1 MMENVIEKHYVPT
14 SGSGL
19 DANLVAALM
28 NNNNKSLDPATV
40 ALLRDND
47 KGLETAALANGG
59 GMFGGAAMWN
69 NPFMYLV
76 WMWIMRWMNG
86 NGEWG
91 NGQGLANQL
100 NNDANTN
107 LTIRAIDGNRD
118 ALRELATNLNCD
130 FNTLNS
136 AICGIKGAIDKV
148 GCDVG
153 FSAERV
159 INAIQMGDSNIS
171 SKMQDCCCTTQRS
184 IDAVNL
190 NLTKMSYEDQ
200 LAVQAQTNQLMT
212 AINNGFCNVGQQI
225 GNQTVAMQAGFQGI
239 KDLFTQQKIDTL
251 QNLNLQYSNQLSQLA
266 QTAAI
271 RELIDPI
278 KKELSDIQC
287 GLPKQPVP
295 AIPVSCAY
303 PYAGYGA
310 GYAGYSGCGSC
321 A

>member
-1 MMENVIEKHYVPT
+1 
-14 SGSGL
+14 
-19 DANLVAALM
+19 
-28 NNNNKSLDPATV
+28 
-40 ALLRDND
+40 
-47 KGLETAALANGG
+47 
-59 GMFGGAAMWN
+59 
-69 NPFMYLV
+69 
-76 WMWIMRWMNG
+76 MNG

-159 INAIQMGDSNIS
+159 INAIQMGDSNII

-225 GNQTVAMQAGFQGI
+225 GNQTVAMQAGF
-239 KDLFTQQKIDTL
+239 K
-251 QNLNLQYSNQLSQLA
+251 S
-266 QTAAI
+266 
-271 RELIDPI
+271 
-278 KKELSDIQC
+278 
-287 GLPKQPVP
+287 
-295 AIPVSCAY
+295 
-303 PYAGYGA
+303 
-310 GYAGYSGCGSC
+310 
-321 A
+321 

>member
-14 SGSGL
+14 SGGGL

-76 WMWIMRWMNG
+76 WMWMMRWMNG

-159 INAIQMGDSNIS
+159 INAIQMGDSNII

-251 QNLNLQYSNQLSQLA
+251 QNLNLQYSYHNWLKLQLFVNWLIRLRKSFRIFNVDYLNNQCLQFL
-266 QTAAI
+266 
-271 RELIDPI
+271 
-278 KKELSDIQC
+278 
-287 GLPKQPVP
+287 
-295 AIPVSCAY
+295 
-303 PYAGYGA
+303 
-310 GYAGYSGCGSC
+310 
-321 A
+321 

>member
-1 MMENVIEKHYVPT
+1 MMENVIEKHYFPT

-59 GMFGGAAMWN
+59 G
-69 NPFMYLV
+69 
-76 WMWIMRWMNG
+76 
-86 NGEWG
+86 
-91 NGQGLANQL
+91 
-100 NNDANTN
+100 
-107 LTIRAIDGNRD
+107 
-118 ALRELATNLNCD
+118 
-130 FNTLNS
+130 
-136 AICGIKGAIDKV
+136 IKGAIDKV

-159 INAIQMGDSNIS
+159 INAIQIGDSNII

-271 RELIDPI
+271 RVEVFGNVLEYTVPANATSVKDGDTEIYLRRDDLETKLKSQVDSYRIMFESVNKQKQLYEKYNDLFQSVKGNSQENVTEEKYKELIARI
-278 KKELSDIQC
+278 AELEEQLKEKEP
-287 GLPKQPVP
+287 PKE
-295 AIPVSCAY
+295 
-303 PYAGYGA
+303 
-310 GYAGYSGCGSC
+310 
-321 A
+321 

>member
-1 MMENVIEKHYVPT
+1 
-14 SGSGL
+14 
-19 DANLVAALM
+19 
-28 NNNNKSLDPATV
+28 
-40 ALLRDND
+40 
-47 KGLETAALANGG
+47 
-59 GMFGGAAMWN
+59 
-69 NPFMYLV
+69 
-76 WMWIMRWMNG
+76 MNG

-159 INAIQMGDSNIS
+159 INAIQMGDSNII

-239 KDLFTQQKIDTL
+239 KDLFTQQKIDTFKILIYNIVINYHNWLKL
-251 QNLNLQYSNQLSQLA
+251 QLFVNWLIRLRKSFRIFNVDYLNNQCLQFL
-266 QTAAI
+266 
-271 RELIDPI
+271 
-278 KKELSDIQC
+278 
-287 GLPKQPVP
+287 
-295 AIPVSCAY
+295 
-303 PYAGYGA
+303 
-310 GYAGYSGCGSC
+310 
-321 A
+321 